1 MLAKPSHSQASA
13 GSDTEPHPHLRV
25 LRQFRLVFSAV
36 RRHFSQMEK
45 VAGLG
50 GAPIWAMSLI
60 AQAPGM
66 RVSQLAH
73 AMDVHQSTASNLV
86 RALIQAGYV
95 HSEKSTSDRRVAE
108 LYPLPAG
115 HKLLRKV
122 PGPYTGVLPQALS
135 ELDTSTLLEL
145 ENHLAV
151 LLQKLDI
158 DERSAKTP
166 MALM

>member
-1 MLAKPSHSQASA
+1 M
-13 GSDTEPHPHLRV
+13 
-25 LRQFRLVFSAV
+25 
-36 RRHFSQMEK
+36 
-45 VAGLG
+45 
-50 GAPIWAMSLI
+50 
-60 AQAPGM
+60 
-66 RVSQLAH
+66 
-73 AMDVHQSTASNLV
+73 
-86 RALIQAGYV
+86 